1 MQLLLPLFPYETK
14 LITPSL
20 GVFRQK
26 EIVYYLHCGVPIF
39 SHIAEDIKSFRY
51 ITSKFIIERLCR
63 KIEISKCFGVS
74 YDSVNRYVK
83 LLQEEGDAEFFANE
97 KRHGYAHKLLP
108 EVLVRIQKSIDEG
121 KNNCLV
127 GREEGL
133 SEGAIRYGIKTGKL
147 KKKY

>member
-83 LLQEEGDAEFFANE
+83 LLQEEG
-97 KRHGYAHKLLP
+97 
-108 EVLVRIQKSIDEG
+108 
-121 KNNCLV
+121 
-127 GREEGL
+127 
-133 SEGAIRYGIKTGKL
+133 
-147 KKKY
+147 